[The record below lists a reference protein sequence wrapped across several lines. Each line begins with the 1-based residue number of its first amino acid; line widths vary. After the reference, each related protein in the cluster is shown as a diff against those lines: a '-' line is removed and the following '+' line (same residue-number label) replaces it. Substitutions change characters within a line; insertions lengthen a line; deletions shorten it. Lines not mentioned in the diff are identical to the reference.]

1 MALSNNRLISAYKKK
16 EKALEQTVEAQ
27 DNAFDAKI
35 TDARETT
42 ADNLQNLY
50 LQNERARRT
59 REQARKAAGITGGAA
74 ESADVAMTA
83 NYNSSRLDAMLAR
96 DRQVSDLNI
105 QKEQARADI
114 GVQKSANEIEMEQ
127 SALSFETDQRDFNQK
142 KKEADR
148 TYNAN
153 QAAQLKSEAWE
164 MVRAGVINAEIARQ
178 IGRPISVLKDYYR
191 RYKEMKS

>member
-42 ADNLQNLY
+42 ADNLQNVY

-114 GVQKSANEIEMEQ
+114 GVQKSANEIEMEK

-164 MVRAGVINAEIARQ
+164 LVRAGVINAEIARQ